1 VSRDNILASGI
12 LQVAEGVGS
21 YGGIESFVHVPS
33 MSGFPGGGCAALK
46 GPVEKWLSYFAKRN
60 MFATAARELTMEK
73 A

>member
-21 YGGIESFVHVPS
+21 YGGIESIVHMLGVH
-33 MSGFPGGGCAALK
+33 GFPGGGFAALK
-46 GPVEKWLSYFAKRN
+46 GLVEKWLSYFVKRN